1 MELSSVDHYFE
12 TLAEPERSCLLFLRQ
27 FILDYSD
34 TITEKRKFNTPFYYV
49 NGKWIC
55 FISYN
60 PKIKEIYISF
70 VDGFRMQH
78 PQLVSE
84 GRKKMKIFRIDA
96 HEDVDVKALAAA
108 LSLAI
113 QLKK

>member
-1 MELSSVDHYFE
+1 MEQNSVDHYFE

-27 FILDYSD
+27 FILDYSA

-49 NGKWIC
+49 NGKWMC

-84 GRKKMKIFRIDA
+84 GRKKMKIFRVDA
-96 HEDVDVKALAAA
+96 KEDVDVKSLNQILNLAVK
-108 LSLAI
+108 AI
-113 QLKK
+113 

>member
-1 MELSSVDHYFE
+1 MEQSSVDHYFE
-12 TLAEPERSCLLFLRQ
+12 SLAEPERSCLLFLRQ
-27 FILDYSD
+27 FILNYSD

-49 NGKWIC
+49 NGKWMC
-55 FISYN
+55 FISYH
-60 PKIKEIYISF
+60 PKLKEIYISF
-70 VDGFRMQH
+70 VDGFKMLH

-84 GRKKMKIFRIDA
+84 GRKKMKIFRVDA
-96 HEDVDVKALAAA
+96 SEDLDVKGLADI

>member
-12 TLAEPERSCLLFLRQ
+12 SLAEPERSCLLFLRQ

-49 NGKWIC
+49 NGKWMC

-60 PKIKEIYISF
+60 PKTKEIYISF
-70 VDGFRMQH
+70 VDGFKMLH

-84 GRKKMKIFRIDA
+84 GRKKMKIFRVDA
-96 HEDVDVKALAAA
+96 NEDVDVKSLKQILNLAVKT
-108 LSLAI
+108 I
-113 QLKK
+113 